1 MGNPEF
7 NYDFE
12 GENQIKQE
20 AEGTMRLV
28 EDTQVVVIRGSY
40 EYIGTDDE
48 LYRVDWYADETGFHP
63 TASHIPKPVAPNH
76 PEVAAA
82 VRAQI
87 AFAKEEDA
95 AKAASRASGSYLAPE
110 ELPGYNY

>member
-1 MGNPEF
+1 MRQASTQLPLT
-7 NYDFE
+7 
-12 GENQIKQE
+12 
-20 AEGTMRLV
+20 TMRRV
-28 EDTQVVVIRGSY
+28 GDDNVMVMRGSY
-40 EYIGTDDE
+40 EYIGTDNE

-63 TASHIPKPVAPNH
+63 TASHIPLPVAPNH

-95 AKAASRASGSYLAPE
+95 AKARASSSSSSNSYLAPE
-110 ELPGYNY
+110 ELPGYGY